1 MCQLNY
7 IYYNIKY
14 KIIMS
19 DQINSFAGGQP
30 DNNNLQNDN
39 PYYEDNNVVNNEV

>member
-1 MCQLNY
+1 
-7 IYYNIKY
+7 
-14 KIIMS
+14 MS